1 MKILVADD
9 SRNSCL
15 FLEHG
20 LKDLDYVVD
29 VVYDGNRAWDVLKA
43 ARESMLAVVDWIM
56 PGIDGVE
63 LCRRVRALENPP
75 PIYLIM
81 LTARSE
87 SQDIVKGLEA
97 GADDFIK
104 KPFAISELKARVRV
118 GGRVLALQDS
128 LAHRVKELETAVAE
142 IKQLQGI
149 FPICM
154 YCKKIRDDKNYWQ
167 QVEGYISMHT
177 DAQFSHGICPVCYDR
192 VMNTEFPKPG
202 GEGEASLNI

>member
-20 LKDLDYVVD
+20 LKALDYVVD

-63 LCRRVRALENPP
+63 LCRRVRALTTNP

-81 LTARSE
+81 LTAHTN
-87 SQDIVKGLEA
+87 SQDIVTGLDA
-97 GADDFIK
+97 GADDFIT

-118 GGRVLALQDS
+118 GDRILALQNT
-128 LAHRVKELETAVAE
+128 LTYRVKKLETALVE

-167 QVEGYISMHT
+167 QVEDYITTHT
-177 DAQFSHGICPVCYDR
+177 DAQLSHRICPDCSNQA
-192 VMNTEFPKPG
+192 MKK
-202 GEGEASLNI
+202 I